1 MTYYDK
7 SEIPTA
13 QKSES
18 SSNPPARKVCPGCGG
33 LVFPAEKCSLCGAPL
48 DREETD
54 LSRSMRQSA
63 YVQNQVS
70 RKKNAHEQY
79 QIQKKRLIKD
89 GIGLLVY
96 AVVHYCG
103 ILWSVLC
110 WLFSTAMD
118 SPTDHPFDFGWRM
131 VHDFNSV
138 LTVIEMLV
146 TLTLIIMAIVCFV
159 AAQNPR
165 RSITMFYKGLPNT
178 LISVYASY
186 AGALFMFYLFGKG
199 VLFASEGFVASVIL
213 CNTLLA
219 AGISIIGIKER
230 KNRKKQNKAK
240 AAR

>member
-1 MTYYDK
+1 MTNYDK

-18 SSNPPARKVCPGCGG
+18 SSNPPARKVCPGCGR
-33 LVFPAEKCSLCGAPL
+33 LVFPAEKCSLCGGLL
-48 DREETD
+48 DPEQYQIH
-54 LSRSMRQSA
+54 SSSMRKST
-63 YVQNQVS
+63 Y
-70 RKKNAHEQY
+70 EQY

-89 GIGLLVY
+89 GIGLLVC

-110 WLFSTAMD
+110 WLLSTVMD

-131 VHDFNSV
+131 VHDSNSV

-159 AAQNPR
+159 AAQKPR

-199 VLFASEGFVASVIL
+199 VLFASEGFIASVIL

-219 AGISIIGIKER
+219 AGISIVGIKVRKER
-230 KNRKKQNKAK
+230 KK
-240 AAR
+240 